1 MNADIRIYPDKE
13 LKAVDMAVMLDAL
26 SVTDGVIQG
35 CDVTLTSGH
44 LHIEDG
50 RILIKGRLG
59 VVTAGDIEIPTLAAS
74 ATCRL
79 LAVCDLAIDSPF
91 YLSLFPATEYDALVE
106 RCEAITDFNAMNGV
120 AFIEL
125 GQAEV
130 DASTGTVTL
139 WTPNTKVSAFRA
151 TNPYFERMGGNY
163 LPNGTNIDTIGREY
177 SGWWV
182 YDRSNVSGTFP
193 ITDNYGTFG
202 HIQGT
207 SENIAMQFIRSNS
220 QVSSDHIL
228 YIRYKTNGVW
238 DTWQRLVSAN
248 PVALPIFRVDNP
260 YCTVTDI
267 APLSAVKK
275 SGFLWIRGDLWVTND
290 VPNNGVN
297 YRIATIAGWDA
308 LNTIDFTVTN
318 IVHKATI
325 LVTISHAGD
334 IFIANR
340 SPQTQP
346 GGSFNGGYPFITCVP
361 CKDGRE

>member
-26 SVTDGVIQG
+26 SVADGVIQG
-35 CDVTLTSGH
+35 CDVSLTSGH

-59 VVTAGDIEIPTLAAS
+59 VVTAGDIETPTLAAS

-163 LPNGTNIDTIGREY
+163 LPAGSNIDNLTKEQ
-177 SGWWV
+177 SGCWI
-182 YDRSNVSGTFP
+182 YARSEVSGTFP
-193 ITDNYGTFG
+193 ISDTYGTIC

-207 SENIAMQFIRSNS
+207 SDNVAMQFIRSNS
-220 QVSSDHIL
+220 QSNVNRVL
-228 YIRYKTNGVW
+228 YVRYKLANTWGA
-238 DTWQRLVSAN
+238 WQRFVTLGTTQLTITRTSNSYVNAAGMSSCYAYKKGGF
-248 PVALPIFRVDNP
+248 LIFRG
-260 YCTVTDI
+260 I
-267 APLSAVKK
+267 IRLSTAIPAGR
-275 SGFLWIRGDLWVTND
+275 SAQ
-290 VPNNGVN
+290 
-297 YRIATIAGWDA
+297 IATIDGWA
-308 LNTIDFTVTN
+308 APVSAFETIPCSTYRSELMSVN
-318 IVHKATI
+318 ISYDGKLTI
-325 LVTISHAGD
+325 ANKTASELTISGEYVFT
-334 IFIANR
+334 IIMLC
-340 SPQTQP
+340 T
-346 GGSFNGGYPFITCVP
+346 
-361 CKDGRE
+361 DGTE